1 MKEGMNERLRLLL
14 VEDSEDD
21 ALLLKRE
28 LEKGGFAPEIR
39 RVETADAYRA
49 ALGEGGWDLVIGD
62 YVLPAFG
69 GQDALKILR
78 NQDPD
83 LPFIIVSGVVGEDV
97 AVETMK
103 AGANDYVLKANLT
116 RLAPAVRR
124 EMKDR
129 KSRQERRAAEQA
141 LKESEARF
149 RGIFE
154 NSGDAVFLVGVQED
168 GFTYDDLNPEAERFL
183 RVTKAEVQGR
193 YFRDLLPEPLCAYYV
208 SRCKEA
214 IAAGRSI
221 TYDESVELP
230 SGPSMFS
237 TSLVPIKDAH
247 GKVVRIAG
255 VCRDMTE
262 SRRAEERLREAQ
274 KLESLGLL
282 AGGIAHDFN
291 NLLTAILGNLGL
303 AQENPAASAPYLERM
318 ETTAL
323 RASDLTRQLLA
334 YSGRGRFVVMPHDLN
349 LVVQEITQLLGVTI
363 PKNTRLD
370 FRLSTD
376 LPAVEADS
384 AQLQQVLVN
393 LVANA
398 ADAIGDSEGRI
409 TIATRRRFVDAS
421 DIATRFAGQSIAP
434 GEHVALEVS
443 DTGCGMAPEVREKIF
458 EPFYTTK
465 SKGRGLG
472 LAAMQGILRGHRAGL
487 LLQTEEGKGSTFQI
501 FFPAAKVTVESAVR
515 EREGKALKAGG
526 LVLLAEDEPDVRA
539 SATAILG
546 LLGFEVVVT
555 PDGREAVTAF
565 QARPTAF
572 RFAVLDLTMPRMGG
586 REAAARL
593 RELRPDLPI
602 LLTSGFSESEALQ
615 GADHL
620 SFLRKPYLVG
630 DLRDALAELLAE

>member
-1 MKEGMNERLRLLL
+1 MKESMNERLRLLL

-39 RVETADAYRA
+39 RVETAGAYRA
-49 ALGEGGWDLVIGD
+49 ALDEGGWDLVIGD

-69 GQDALKILR
+69 GQDALRMLR
-78 NQDPD
+78 SQDPD
-83 LPFIIVSGVVGEDV
+83 VPFIIVSGVVGEDV

-103 AGANDYVLKANLT
+103 AGANDYVLKHNLT

-124 EMKDR
+124 ELKDR
-129 KSRQERRAAEQA
+129 VARMERRAAEQA

-154 NSGDAVFLVGVQED
+154 NSGDAVFLVGVHDD

-183 RVTKAEVQGR
+183 RMKKAEAQGR
-193 YFRDLLPEPLCAYYV
+193 YLRDLLPEPLCSYYV
-208 SRCKEA
+208 GRCKET
-214 IAAGRSI
+214 IAAGRAI
-221 TYDESVELP
+221 TFDESVDLP
-230 SGPSMFS
+230 SGPSKFS
-237 TSLVPIKDAH
+237 TSLAPIKDAH

-303 AQENPAASAPYLERM
+303 AQENPAASATYLARM

-398 ADAIGDSEGRI
+398 ADAIGEAEGRI

-421 DIATRFAGQSIAP
+421 DIATRFVGQNIAP
-434 GEHVALEVS
+434 GDHVALEVS
-443 DTGCGMAPEVREKIF
+443 DTGCGMTQEVREKIF

-465 SKGRGLG
+465 TKGRGLG

-487 LLQTEEGKGSTFQI
+487 LLQSEEGKGTTFQI
-501 FFPAAKVTVESAVR
+501 FFPAAKSAVEAAAQ
-515 EREGKALKAGG
+515 EREAKALKPGG
-526 LVLLAEDEPDVRA
+526 TVLLAEDEPDVRA

-546 LLGFEVVVT
+546 LLGFEVVAVA
-555 PDGREAVTAF
+555 DGREAVTAF
-565 QARPTAF
+565 EAKPEAF
-572 RFAVLDLTMPRMGG
+572 RIAVLDLTMPRVGG
-586 REAAARL
+586 REASARL
-593 RELRPDLPI
+593 HALRPDLPI
-602 LLTSGFSESEALQ
+602 LLTSGFTETEALQ
-615 GADHL
+615 GSENL
-620 SFLRKPYLVG
+620 RFLRKPYLLG

>member
-1 MKEGMNERLRLLL
+1 MKESMNERLRLLL

-49 ALGEGGWDLVIGD
+49 ALAEGGWDLVIGD

-78 NQDPD
+78 SLDPD

-103 AGANDYVLKANLT
+103 AGANDYVLKHNLT
-116 RLAPAVRR
+116 RLAAAVRR
-124 EMKDR
+124 ELKDR
-129 KSRQERRAAEQA
+129 LSRQERRQAEQA

-154 NSGDAVFLVGVQED
+154 NSGDAVFLVGVHAD

-183 RVTKAEVQGR
+183 RVKKAEVQGR
-193 YFRDLLPEPLCAYYV
+193 YFRDLLPEPLCSYYV
-208 SRCKEA
+208 SRCKET
-214 IAAGRSI
+214 IAAGRAI

-230 SGPSMFS
+230 TGPSMFS

-303 AQENPAASAPYLERM
+303 AQENPAACAPYLERM

-421 DIATRFAGQSIAP
+421 DIATRFAGQNIAP
-434 GEHVALEVS
+434 GEHVALEVT

-465 SKGRGLG
+465 TKGRGLG

-487 LLQTEEGKGSTFQI
+487 LLQTEEGKGTTFQL
-501 FFPAAKVTVESAVR
+501 FFPAAKSAVEAAAQ
-515 EREGKALKAGG
+515 EREAKELKAGG

-539 SATAILG
+539 SSSAILR
-546 LLGFEVVVT
+546 LLGFEVEAVA
-555 PDGREAVTAF
+555 DGREAMTAF
-565 QARPTAF
+565 EKRPEAF

-586 REAAARL
+586 REVAARL
-593 RELRPDLPI
+593 HALRPNLPI

-615 GADHL
+615 GADFL
-620 SFLRKPYLVG
+620 SFLRKPYLVD

>member
-1 MKEGMNERLRLLL
+1 MSERLRLLL

-39 RVETADAYRA
+39 RVETAEAYRA
-49 ALGEGGWDLVIGD
+49 ALGDGGWDLVIGD
-62 YVLPAFG
+62 YVLPSFG

-78 NQDPD
+78 GEDSD

-124 EMKDR
+124 ELKDR
-129 KSRQERRAAEQA
+129 LVRQERRLAEQA

-154 NSGDAVFLVGVQED
+154 NSGDAVFLVGVHED

-183 RVTKAEVQGR
+183 RMKKAEVQGR
-193 YFRDLLPEPLCAYYV
+193 YFRDLLPEPLYSYYV
-208 SRCKEA
+208 SRCKET
-214 IAAGRSI
+214 IAAGRAI
-221 TYDESVELP
+221 TYDEEVQLP
-230 SGPSMFS
+230 TGPSMFS
-237 TSLVPIKDAH
+237 TSLVPIKDAS
-247 GKVVRIAG
+247 GKVARIAG

-349 LVVQEITQLLGVTI
+349 LVVQEITQLLSVTI

-370 FRLSTD
+370 FRLGAD

-398 ADAIGDSEGRI
+398 ADAIGDAEGRI
-409 TIATRRRFVDAS
+409 TIATRRRFVDDA
-421 DIATRFAGQSIAP
+421 DIATRFAGQTLSP

-443 DTGCGMAPEVREKIF
+443 DTGCGMTQEVREKIF

-465 SKGRGLG
+465 TKGRGLG
-472 LAAMQGILRGHRAGL
+472 LAAMQGILRGHKAGL
-487 LLQTEEGKGSTFQI
+487 LIQSEEGKGATFQI
-501 FFPAAKVTVESAVR
+501 FFPAAKSALETAAHAR
-515 EREGKALKAGG
+515 EAKALKPGG
-526 LVLLAEDEPDVRA
+526 RVLLAEDEPDVRD
-539 SATAILG
+539 SATEILR
-546 LLGFEVVVT
+546 LLGFEVAAS
-555 PDGREAVTAF
+555 PDGRDALALFEAEP
-565 QARPTAF
+565 QSF
-572 RFAVLDLTMPRMGG
+572 RIAVLDLTMPRVGG

-593 RELRPDLPI
+593 HALRPDLPI

-620 SFLRKPYLVG
+620 SFLRKPYLV
-630 DLRDALAELLAE
+630 DELRNALAELLAE

>member
-1 MKEGMNERLRLLL
+1 MKGDALRLLL

-28 LEKGGFAPEIR
+28 LEKGGFAPEVR

-49 ALGEGGWDLVIGD
+49 ALAEGGWDLVIGD
-62 YVLPAFG
+62 YVLPSFG

-78 NQDPD
+78 GQDPD

-103 AGANDYVLKANLT
+103 AGANDYVLKHNLT

-124 EMKDR
+124 ELKDR
-129 KSRQERRAAEQA
+129 ASRAERRAAEQA

-168 GFTYDDLNPEAERFL
+168 GFTYDDLNHEAERFL
-183 RVTKAEVQGR
+183 RLKKAEVQGR
-193 YFRDLLPEPLCAYYV
+193 FLRDLLPEALCAYFV
-208 SRCKEA
+208 GRCKEA
-214 IAAGRSI
+214 IAAGRAI
-221 TYDESVELP
+221 TYDETVELP

-237 TSLVPIKDAH
+237 SSLVPIKDAT
-247 GKVVRIAG
+247 GKVTRLAG

-262 SRRAEERLREAQ
+262 SRRAEDRLREAQ

-303 AQENPAASAPYLERM
+303 AQEDPAGSAPYLARM

-363 PKNTRLD
+363 PKTTRLD

-398 ADAIGDSEGRI
+398 ADAIGEKEGRI

-421 DIATRFAGQSIAP
+421 DLATRFAGQDLHP

-458 EPFYTTK
+458 EPFFTTK

-472 LAAMQGILRGHRAGL
+472 LAAMQGILRGHHAGL
-487 LLQTEEGKGSTFQI
+487 LVQSEEGKGTTFQI
-501 FFPAAKVTVESAVR
+501 FFPAAKAAMEATARHR
-515 EREGKALKAGG
+515 ETRKLISGG
-526 LVLLAEDEPDVRA
+526 TLLLAEDEPEVRA
-539 SATAILG
+539 SAEEILDH
-546 LLGFEVVVT
+546 LGFEVVAVA
-555 PDGREAVTAF
+555 DGWDAVKAFEAN
-565 QARPTAF
+565 PEAF
-572 RFAVLDLTMPRMGG
+572 RAALLDLTMPRMGG
-586 REAAARL
+586 REAAARIRVL
-593 RELRPDLPI
+593 KGSLPI
-602 LLTSGFSESEALQ
+602 LLTSGFSESDAME
-615 GADHL
+615 GAESL
-620 SFLRKPYLVG
+620 SFLRKPYLV
-630 DLRDALAELLAE
+630 DELRDALAELLAE